1 MLLEY
6 TSNPNR
12 LKLAG
17 SGASKCK
24 LHTEPM
30 WVAKYAG
37 PLRLFVMKNFS
48 PHQMHGVEMFKGLHM
63 STARD
68 GHRRGS
74 RLHATEKLASP
85 ANAISVKQP
94 PTLMTTQAAI
104 TTTMYAG
111 APSLR
116 PGM

>member
-24 LHTEPM
+24 LRTEPM

-37 PLRLFVMKNFS
+37 RLRPFVMKNFS
-48 PHQMHGVEMFKGLHM
+48 PHQMHGVDMLKRLHM
-63 STARD
+63 STAKS
-68 GHRRGS
+68 GHQRGS

-85 ANAISVKQP
+85 ANAVSVKQL
-94 PTLMTTQAAI
+94 PTLMSTQAAVI
-104 TTTMYAG
+104 TTMCAG
-111 APSLR
+111 APSAR